1 MPAASTALTRQ
12 LAMADEWT
20 GQDIDGRYVV
30 ESVLGRGGMGIVLR
44 ARHRFTGAEVAVKML
59 HTELSG
65 DARMQERFLTECRA
79 AAANGHPAIA
89 QVLDA
94 GKTPDGELYLVME
107 LLEGRSLRAAM
118 AGAAGVECRRLAPR

>member
-1 MPAASTALTRQ
+1 
-12 LAMADEWT
+12 MADEWT

-44 ARHRFTGAEVAVKML
+44 ARHRFTGAAVALKML
-59 HTELSG
+59 HTELSC

-79 AAANGHPAIA
+79 AAAIGHPAIA

-94 GKTPDGELYLVME
+94 GKTPQGEL
-107 LLEGRSLRAAM
+107 
-118 AGAAGVECRRLAPR
+118 